1 MSDHDANQRSRAMAR
16 TSGLMRAV
24 RLAAFLSRNPLAEA
38 RAIVAAC
45 VAQEMTHP
53 A

>member
-1 MSDHDANQRSRAMAR
+1 MSDHNANERSKAMVR
-16 TSGLMRAV
+16 TSSLMRAV

-45 VAQEMTHP
+45 VAQEMARP